1 MALVWDGMPC
11 AICGKP
17 IADTSSDD
25 MFALT
30 MWGIADPRFVGVDDA
45 AMHQACIDGWHLRDE
60 FVAYFNEHC
69 SNELR
74 VNRNGSVVYRSKWWP
89 FS

>member
-11 AICGKP
+11 AICGEP

-30 MWGIADPRFVGVDDA
+30 MWGIADARFVGVDDA
-45 AMHQACIDGWHLRDE
+45 AMHQACIDAWDLRDE

-74 VNRNGSVVYRSKWWP
+74 VNRNGSVAYRSKWWP